1 MKKILSVVLSILFAI
16 CLLGTLLLSV
26 VRNNFSYSKLVKMAG
41 EMMKPVSVAPV
52 DDGLFHPGDI
62 RYSLAAYEE
71 YGDFGDF
78 DLSSI
83 DLSSID
89 LTNMDVN
96 EIVQSYLDAAGIEV
110 EPEFIAEVLA
120 SPEVSSFIDQY
131 AGEIVDYVGG
141 IDDLKHKKLRI
152 LHENSFIDDPTRI
165 IRGLKFAVRF
175 GFDLEENTKR
185 LQDEYLTNVNY
196 DMSFKRLKDELKDAF
211 NLNKQEVLDKFIEQ
225 KMYKLLSENINFNNY
240 KCNVENF
247 IKPYRKEIKYIWLVY
262 LAGFDLGNLP
272 LSKKEAKIIENFSEM
287 KNLGGFDLY
296 KKFKNSEIEAVV
308 MYGLIYDFDFTKN
321 YLDNL
326 RKVELNISGKDLI
339 ELGYEPSK
347 KVSDVLDEI
356 LKQKLKKPN
365 MTKEDEIELAKNY
378 M

>member
-16 CLLGTLLLSV
+16 CFLGTLLLSV

-120 SPEVSSFIDQY
+120 TPEVSQFVDQY
-131 AGEIVDYVGG
+131 VGEIVDYVTG
-141 IDDLKHKKLRI
+141 
-152 LHENSFIDDPTRI
+152 
-165 IRGLKFAVRF
+165 A
-175 GFDLEENTKR
+175 
-185 LQDEYLTNVNY
+185 
-196 DMSFKRLKDELKDAF
+196 
-211 NLNKQEVLDKFIEQ
+211 
-225 KMYKLLSENINFNNY
+225 SE
-240 KCNVENF
+240 
-247 IKPYRKEIKYIWLVY
+247 
-262 LAGFDLGNLP
+262 
-272 LSKKEAKIIENFSEM
+272 
-287 KNLGGFDLY
+287 
-296 KKFKNSEIEAVV
+296 
-308 MYGLIYDFDFTKN
+308 
-321 YLDNL
+321 
-326 RKVELNISGKDLI
+326 ELNINTD
-339 ELGYEPSK
+339 
-347 KVSDVLDEI
+347 DVLNVMNKSLDMYEEHTGEVI
-356 LKQKLKKPN
+356 DRSGMKEAVESNVAEAKASIQESLDVVKEENSESLEALKQVDFFLSLKFFL
-365 MTKEDEIELAKNY
+365 ICAGLCLLLALLILLINRNIFAWLKYVFMPCFIDGLIIFIAACVAGGILPGIIKNALEVY
-378 M
+378 ALPKGIYEGIWSLVSTVLGQMKIYGLVAAVLGIGLFVLGATLGKKKADK